1 MATPLIPD
9 WIVSIAKARAPELS
23 PDAVSAFDKTLECM
37 HAFSGHYLDIPQNS
51 QLGVLRTHSPS
62 SLAGTRY
69 ERKEPELITHG
80 ALELFK
86 FQFVYQVRELGLAFN
101 ESLENSRFYAA
112 AVILRTIFES
122 VCRIH
127 YAADKACNRF
137 DEAMK
142 ELGVAVKTSSHAE
155 REKRMSNYRQK
166 LHEVYSLIMND
177 NKASSLDW
185 TSFPP
190 QKLSIDDSAAPIKKV
205 HVNDTIREIGKKS
218 GLPLSKIYDLL
229 SEVVHPNAGSKMLVV
244 STRRSHDS
252 HFDVLNLGDNSRNE
266 EACLFF
272 IDLLSEALFFTVNL
286 CCSLPNRLQKPLDLL
301 DSWLDFE
308 PKQGP

>member
-9 WIVSIAKARAPELS
+9 WIVSVAKARAPELS
-23 PDAVSAFDKTLECM
+23 PDAVTAFDKTLECM
-37 HAFSGHYLDIPQNS
+37 HAFSGNYLDIPQNS
-51 QLGVLRTHSPS
+51 EVGVLRTHSPS
-62 SLAGTRY
+62 SLAGTRF

-101 ESLENSRFYAA
+101 GSLENGRFYAA

-127 YAADKACNRF
+127 YSADKACNHF

-155 REKRMSNYRQK
+155 RGKRMSNYYQR

-190 QKLSIDDSAAPIKKV
+190 KRRLDDSAAPPKKNSCQR
-205 HVNDTIREIGKKS
+205 HNKRDGK
-218 GLPLSKIYDLL
+218 
-229 SEVVHPNAGSKMLVV
+229 EVRTTSN
-244 STRRSHDS
+244 
-252 HFDVLNLGDNSRNE
+252 
-266 EACLFF
+266 
-272 IDLLSEALFFTVNL
+272 
-286 CCSLPNRLQKPLDLL
+286 
-301 DSWLDFE
+301 
-308 PKQGP
+308 